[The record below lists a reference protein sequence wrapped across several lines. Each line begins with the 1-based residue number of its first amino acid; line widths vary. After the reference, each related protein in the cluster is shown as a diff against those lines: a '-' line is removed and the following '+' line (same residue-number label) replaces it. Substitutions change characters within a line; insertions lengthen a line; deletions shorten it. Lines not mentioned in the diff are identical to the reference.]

1 MTAYGGNFWMV
12 LVDYFSFNSGIL
24 KITHCETMKGGGDV
38 YSSLDVLFHE
48 EYDFGTGCFKFF
60 FIIATKV
67 SRNFFHFHMLA
78 FI

>member
-1 MTAYGGNFWMV
+1 
-12 LVDYFSFNSGIL
+12 
-24 KITHCETMKGGGDV
+24 MKDGGDV

-48 EYDFGTGCFKFF
+48 EYDFGTGCFKIF

-67 SRNFFHFHMLA
+67 SRNFFHFYMLA